1 MKYLILFLLSF
12 SVFASVGEIE
22 LQIKSQKKNKVPCL
36 FFSSLREEHVPLVNS
51 YLLKINLQYFQQG
64 QNIIISLSKE
74 IDKEISQLKTNQKEV
89 EKLLSAPRIS
99 DNASSNIV
107 ITKQLELLQRL
118 ISQCQLKN

>member
-1 MKYLILFLLSF
+1 M
-12 SVFASVGEIE
+12 
-22 LQIKSQKKNKVPCL
+22 

-51 YLLKINLQYFQQG
+51 YLLKSNLQYFQQG

-74 IDKEISQLKTNQKEV
+74 IDKEIGQLKTNQKEV
-89 EKLLSAPRIS
+89 EKFLSAPRIS